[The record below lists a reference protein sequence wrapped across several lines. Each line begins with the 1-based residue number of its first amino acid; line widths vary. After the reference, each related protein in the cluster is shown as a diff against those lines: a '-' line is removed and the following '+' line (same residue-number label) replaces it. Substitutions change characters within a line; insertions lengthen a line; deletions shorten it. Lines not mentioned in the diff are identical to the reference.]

1 MNSVKKLLY
10 FLSFLIFIT
19 SCTKEDPNGPD
30 TIDRTANLLTT
41 GKSAADLVSD
51 AKYTSMNIE
60 IVYVEGSKPQDR
72 TIAAFKD
79 FLESRI
85 YKPDGINIMVRSVG
99 SSGKAPFEISEIA
112 AIEKA
117 ERTAYNAGDEIAL
130 YIYFADGSNE
140 DDTAEKFV
148 LGSSFRNTSMVIYE
162 KTIQAFA
169 NRPGAPPK
177 YIIETATLNHEFGHL
192 FGLVNLGTPMVQN
205 HEDPD
210 NDGHCSTGNCLMR
223 ASLEFGF
230 NFLNEVGQ
238 VVPELQGK
246 CIEDLQSIG
255 GK

>member
-10 FLSFLIFIT
+10 SLSFLVIVT
-19 SCTKEDPNGPD
+19 SCTKEENDVES
-30 TIDRTANLLTT
+30 IDRTANLLAT
-41 GKSAADLVSD
+41 GKSASDLVSED
-51 AKYTSMNIE
+51 RFTSMNIE
-60 IVYVEGSKPQDR
+60 IVYVEGSRPQDR
-72 TIAAFKD
+72 TINAFKD
-79 FLESRI
+79 FLEARI
-85 YKPDGINIMVRSVG
+85 NKPDGINITVRSVP
-99 SSGKAPFEISEIA
+99 SSGNAPFEISEIA

-117 ERTAYNAGDEIAL
+117 ERTAYNAGDEIAI

-140 DDTAEKFV
+140 KDTPEKFV

-177 YIIETATLNHEFGHL
+177 HVIETATLNHEFGHL

-205 HEDPD
+205 HEDAE
-210 NDGHCSTGNCLMR
+210 NKGHCGTNDCLMR

-230 NFLNEVGQ
+230 NFLNDVGQ
-238 VVPELQGK
+238 VVPELKGK
-246 CIEDLQSIG
+246 CIEDLQAIG